1 MLLWNS
7 SPFCL
12 ELYFQLSQLTRP
24 PHPWRKAAASAYR
37 SRSQTSS
44 GSRRSSR
51 ALAWRRGW
59 CWWASAAGCTVDT
72 AGGSSWD
79 TTPRPSR
86 TRQQV
91 SGTGFDVAVVSGVL
105 SIMAG
110 VQRINC
116 KISRIPLNFWNVTF
130 SRDFSTFFCQADYS
144 LENETGPMT
153 WLYDTFRRTLSN
165 FLIMFIKLLKE
176 KKLQLLH
183 CKPSDLVF
191 DKRQWQKFMT
201 ERSSCRSDEC
211 FSVVSF

>member
-1 MLLWNS
+1 MLIWNS
-7 SPFCL
+7 SLFCL
-12 ELYFQLSQLTRP
+12 ELHLQLSQLTRP
-24 PHPWRKAAASAYR
+24 PRPWRRAATSAYR

-51 ALAWRRGW
+51 AWAWRRGW

-91 SGTGFDVAVVSGVL
+91 SRTSFDVAVLSGVL

-116 KISRIPLNFWNVTF
+116 EISRIKLNFRNVTF
-130 SRDFSTFFCQADYS
+130 FSDSSPFFYVRQITPDD
-144 LENETGPMT
+144 MT
-153 WLYDTFRRTLSN
+153 LRH
-165 FLIMFIKLLKE
+165 
-176 KKLQLLH
+176 LQMH
-183 CKPSDLVF
+183 SVQHIHYIYKCSW
-191 DKRQWQKFMT
+191 KRKS
-201 ERSSCRSDEC
+201 SSCCTANHQIWFSISGSDKVPDRAQRLQEW
-211 FSVVSF
+211 